1 LTFWGASIVAFGF
14 MRLAP
19 MDPAR
24 FVIGFRPGPQQQREE
39 QIRELREWYGLD
51 YPFPVQYARWMGR
64 ALVGNFG
71 RSLTSRRDIAP
82 ELFRRIPWSL
92 LLAGTSAALAWGL
105 ALPLAVAAAR
115 GGGAGR
121 ASDVVA
127 TAVLILPPFLV
138 ATLLVYLFAVRLTWI
153 PILPPYELN
162 IFDPSLWEGLLL
174 PTVSLALPLAA
185 IIARQMRQDL
195 RAILRA
201 PYAATARAKG
211 LSERRVVWRHAARV
225 ATHAILARP
234 LPLMS
239 VLFSGLLVVE
249 EIYNWPGI
257 GRNFMRG
264 ITLRDIPAVQAVL
277 LILTG
282 LVVAGELLTR
292 LAGDRAEL
300 GDNVPAPERNP
311 ASEAGRA
318 SAVRAPSL
326 SARTAVAVVAALAI
340 AAVAAPLLV
349 RFPPDQVLLEEIHL
363 PPSLRHWLGTDS
375 SGRDMFSRL
384 VHAGRPT
391 LGITVGAA
399 IGAVVVGALLTGH
412 TRWNRRW
419 DAVVTWNARAV
430 TALPALAISVAGR
443 TPLIIGAIF
452 AAIGLAGI
460 VDGMRPLLAAARRW
474 PFVEAAVASGA
485 DPRWIGERHLL
496 PHLARPLLANA
507 AGLVPGFL
515 ILEATLGFLG
525 FSVTPTITTWG
536 TLMWRG
542 REALHR
548 GDWWLLVFPV
558 AFMAAAAW
566 AFRNIAEALG
576 EPPPPTYTK
585 AARLELGKEWGRAP
599 RGVPSQTPE
608 QRPALARGDV
618 RCRAV
623 PRRAPSPS
631 RRWDRSK
638 GDLTAALPP
647 ERAVSGGDNLAGRQ
661 PIVLHQCLRDP

>member
-1 LTFWGASIVAFGF
+1 

-24 FVIGFRPGPQQQREE
+24 FMVGFRPGPQQQRED

-64 ALVGNFG
+64 ALVGDFG
-71 RSLTSRRDIAP
+71 RSLNSRRDIAP

-92 LLAGTSAALAWGL
+92 LLAATSAALAWGL

-121 ASDVVA
+121 AGDVVA
-127 TAVLILPPFLV
+127 TAVLVLPPFLV

-239 VLFSGLLVVE
+239 LLFSGLLVVE

-277 LILTG
+277 LILAG
-282 LVVAGELLTR
+282 LVVAGELLICVVR
-292 LAGDRAEL
+292 GRAEL
-300 GDNVPAPERNP
+300 GDEVPAPERHP
-311 ASEAGRA
+311 ASDAGRA
-318 SAVRAPSL
+318 SAVRAPNL
-326 SARTAVAVVAALAI
+326 SARTAVAVAAALAI

-384 VHAGRPT
+384 VHAGRTT

-399 IGAVVVGALLTGH
+399 AAAVVAGALLTGH
-412 TRWNRRW
+412 TWWNRRW
-419 DAVVTWNARAV
+419 HAAVTWASRAV
-430 TALPALAISVAGR
+430 TSLPALAIGMALISVAGR
-443 TPLIIGAIF
+443 TPVIIGAIF
-452 AAIGLAGI
+452 AATGVAGI
-460 VDGMRPLLAAARRW
+460 VAGMRPLLAAARRW

-485 DPRWIGERHLL
+485 DPRWVGERHLL
-496 PHLARPLLANA
+496 PHLVRPLLATT

-566 AFRNIAEALG
+566 AFRSIAETLG
-576 EPPPPTYTK
+576 EPPPPTYAK
-585 AARLELGKEWGRAP
+585 AARLELGKEWGLAARA
-599 RGVPSQTPE
+599 VPSQISD
-608 QRPALARGDV
+608 QRPVLARSDV
-618 RCRAV
+618 PM
-623 PRRAPSPS
+623 PRRSSP
-631 RRWDRSK
+631 
-638 GDLTAALPP
+638 GPVP
-647 ERAVSGGDNLAGRQ
+647 
-661 PIVLHQCLRDP
+661 LRDTGPVEGGSNGGASA

>member
-1 LTFWGASIVAFGF
+1 

-24 FVIGFRPGPQQQREE
+24 FMVGFRPGGQQQREE

-71 RSLTSRRDIAP
+71 RSLNSRRDIAP

-92 LLAGTSAALAWGL
+92 LLAATSAALAWGL

-121 ASDVVA
+121 ASDVGA

-264 ITLRDIPAVQAVL
+264 ITLRDVPAVQAVL
-277 LILTG
+277 LILAG

-300 GDNVPAPERNP
+300 GDQVPAPERNP

-384 VHAGRPT
+384 VHAGRT
-391 LGITVGAA
+391 TMGITVGAA
-399 IGAVVVGALLTGH
+399 TGAVVVGALLTGH

-430 TALPALAISVAGR
+430 TALPALAIAMSLISVAGR

-460 VDGMRPLLAAARRW
+460 VDGMRPLLASARRW

-585 AARLELGKEWGRAP
+585 AARLELGKEWGRAA
-599 RGVPSQTPE
+599 RAVPSQIPD
-608 QRPALARGDV
+608 QRPVLARGDV
-618 RCRAV
+618 PM
-623 PRRAPSPS
+623 PRRSSPGS
-631 RRWDRSK
+631 V
-638 GDLTAALPP
+638 TFP
-647 ERAVSGGDNLAGRQ
+647 EVGPVEGGSNGGASA
-661 PIVLHQCLRDP
+661 